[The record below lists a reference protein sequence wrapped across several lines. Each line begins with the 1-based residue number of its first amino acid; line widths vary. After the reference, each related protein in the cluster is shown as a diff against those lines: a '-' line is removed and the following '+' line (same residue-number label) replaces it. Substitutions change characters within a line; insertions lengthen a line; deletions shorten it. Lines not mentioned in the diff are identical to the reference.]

1 VTLGTAIQQDSS
13 PILLAA
19 DSGGGGGGGA
29 TAFLLLLGVLA
40 FSYLILVRPQRKRMK
55 QLQKTQSSLTEGAEV
70 MTTAGLYATVV
81 EFDDE
86 TVTLETAPGVH
97 NRYVRAAVAK
107 IITPVDEV
115 VDETDDETGNEIED
129 EIEDEIDEAA
139 EDDGDTPR
147 DASRPKR

>member
-1 VTLGTAIQQDSS
+1 MTLGTAIQQDSS
-13 PILLAA
+13 PIHLAA

-129 EIEDEIDEAA
+129 EIDEAA